1 MFKRREGKKRKDF
14 EEIYD
19 THVEQIF
26 RFVYLKVGSKDDAE
40 DITSRVFIQ
49 TWKSVA
55 GSDPAMPENP
65 RALLYKVARNL
76 VIDHY
81 RKNRPTREEDSEE
94 DTASPK
100 KKTKPKQVPLEDVMV
115 EDKEIRPDEKAL
127 LNSQIEEV
135 KQALQEINEDYQN
148 VIIWYYL
155 DELTV
160 PEIAELLD
168 KPEASVRVLI
178 HRAVDSLKKRLENAE
193 KR

>member
-49 TWKSVA
+49 TWKSVD
-55 GSDPAMPENP
+55 GPDSVTPKNP

-81 RKNRPTREEDSEE
+81 RKNRPVREEDSEE
-94 DTASPK
+94 DTASPQK
-100 KKTKPKQVPLEDVMV
+100 KAKPKQVPLEDVMI
-115 EDKEIRPDEKAL
+115 EDREIRPDEKAL

-135 KQALQEINEDYQN
+135 KQSLQDINEDYQN

-178 HRAVDSLKKRLENAE
+178 HRAVDSLKKQLM
-193 KR
+193 

>member
-81 RKNRPTREEDSEE
+81 RRNRPVREEDLEE
-94 DTASPK
+94 NAVSPQK
-100 KKTKPKQVPLEDVMV
+100 KAKPKQVPLEDVV
-115 EDKEIRPDEKAL
+115 IEDREIRPDEKAL

-178 HRAVDSLKKRLENAE
+178 HRAVDSLKKRLEKAE
-193 KR
+193 KS